1 MPLWDKEIMNFF
13 KEMNLNIKL
22 NQKFYINFLKKKNF
36 KNIFNNLRSNPEVW
50 VGSYKIIKYI
60 GFLLNLFPLKK
71 LKKNFYKK
79 MYYYST
85 DSNQY
90 RMLGKENYFNNY
102 RNSRNSVS
110 LFSKYYLKENNLE

>member
-1 MPLWDKEIMNFF
+1 
-13 KEMNLNIKL
+13 
-22 NQKFYINFLKKKNF
+22 
-36 KNIFNNLRSNPEVW
+36 
-50 VGSYKIIKYI
+50 
-60 GFLLNLFPLKK
+60 
-71 LKKNFYKK
+71 

-102 RNSRNSVS
+102 RNSRNSIS